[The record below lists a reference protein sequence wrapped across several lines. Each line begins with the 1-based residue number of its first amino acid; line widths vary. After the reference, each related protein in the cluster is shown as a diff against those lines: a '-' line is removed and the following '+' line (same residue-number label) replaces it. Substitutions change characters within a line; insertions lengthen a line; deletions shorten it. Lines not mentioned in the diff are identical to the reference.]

1 MSSIFNAIKKIINFT
16 TTCSSISYN
25 IIKYKLRLTTFN
37 EAVIT
42 TCNSLTDKNY
52 LFTKVIQ
59 WGIQEVHNQY
69 NIKDNPELQHYFKN
83 FSSNVPYTVCELQYS
98 TSILNNAAE
107 YAKSRNEELL
117 IENDFKPINS
127 GTVALVFKGKLNNDP
142 IVIKILRNNIQ
153 ERIHKD
159 IYEIMHFIDNV
170 FITKIF
176 RFYNIKLNFKTFF
189 VNNYDLLLKQC
200 DFNQEADNCLLFEKN
215 LKNKNNVVIPHVY
228 KHYTEFSNKIIVMD
242 YICGQVAK
250 DVPIEEFKRCAITF
264 QTFFFESLFMYNI
277 LHGDLH
283 LGNIILIHDND
294 NDDNNVKNVKN
305 VKNVGIIDF
314 GIVYKLTQRVS
325 NDLFNIIFAAIDSNK
340 IDTLL
345 KLMIRMVCPVRG
357 EHEAILNVLKD
368 DKDILVLQKNDF
380 SANTILACLKKV
392 TSLENISL
400 DSNICSLIF
409 CLMSGLQTVEY
420 VNDNKSLQF
429 LTKAYINRSIKL

>member
-1 MSSIFNAIKKIINFT
+1 MFFFDRVKKIIK
-16 TTCSSISYN
+16 CSVIVSVTSYY
-25 IIKYKLRLTTFN
+25 IIKYKLRLSTFN
-37 EAVIT
+37 DTVINI
-42 TCNSLTDKNY
+42 CNSLVDKNY
-52 LFTKVIQ
+52 LFTKIIQ
-59 WGIQEVHNQY
+59 WGIQEVHTQY
-69 NIKDNPELQHYFKN
+69 NIKNNNELQHYFNK

-127 GTVALVFKGKLNNDP
+127 GTVALVFKGRLNNVP
-142 IVIKILRNNIQ
+142 IIIKILRNNIQ

-159 IYEIMHFIDNV
+159 IYEIMNLIDSV

-200 DFNQEADNCLLFEKN
+200 DFNQEADNCLLFKKN

-228 KHYTEFSNKIIVMD
+228 KHFTEFSNKIIVMD

-250 DVPIEEFKRCAITF
+250 DVPIEEFKRCVITL

-277 LHGDLH
+277 LHGDFH
-283 LGNIILIHDND
+283 LGNIILIRDND
-294 NDDNNVKNVKN
+294 NHDNNVI
-305 VKNVGIIDF
+305 NVGIIDF
-314 GIVYKLTQRVS
+314 GIVYKLTQKES

-345 KLMIRMVCPVRG
+345 KLMIRMICPVKG
-357 EHEAILNVLKD
+357 EHEAILNDIKH

-409 CLMSGLQTVEY
+409 CVMSGLQTVEY
-420 VNDNKSLQF
+420 VNDNKSLLF
-429 LTKAYINRSIKL
+429 LTKSYINRSIKI

>member
-1 MSSIFNAIKKIINFT
+1 MFFFDRVKKIINFT
-16 TTCSSISYN
+16 RICSSISYS
-25 IIKYKLRLTTFN
+25 IIKYKLRLITFN
-37 EAVIT
+37 NAVIT
-42 TCNSLTDKNY
+42 ICNSLTDKNY

-107 YAKSRNEELL
+107 YAKSRHEELL

-127 GTVALVFKGKLNNDP
+127 GTVALVFKGKLNNAP
-142 IVIKILRNNIQ
+142 IVIKILRNNIE

-159 IYEIMHFIDNV
+159 IYEIMHFIGNV
-170 FITKIF
+170 FVIKIF

-228 KHYTEFSNKIIVMD
+228 KHYTDFSNKIIVMD
-242 YICGQVAK
+242 YIYGQVAK
-250 DVPIEEFKRCAITF
+250 DVPIEEFKRCVITL

-277 LHGDLH
+277 LHGDFH
-283 LGNIILIHDND
+283 LGNIILIRDND
-294 NDDNNVKNVKN
+294 NEGNNVI
-305 VKNVGIIDF
+305 NVGIIDF
-314 GIVYKLTQRVS
+314 GIVYKLTQKES
-325 NDLFNIIFAAIDSNK
+325 NDLFNIIFAAIDSKK

-345 KLMIRMVCPVRG
+345 KLMIRMICPVKT
-357 EHEAILNVLKD
+357 EHETILNVLKH
-368 DKDILVLQKNDF
+368 DKEVMILQKNDF

-392 TSLENISL
+392 TSLESISL

-409 CLMSGLQTVEY
+409 CVMSGLQTVEY
-420 VNDNKSLQF
+420 VNDNNSLLF
-429 LTKAYINRSIKL
+429 LTKSYINRSIKL

>member
-1 MSSIFNAIKKIINFT
+1 MFFFDRVKKIIKF
-16 TTCSSISYN
+16 SVIVSITSYY
-25 IIKYKLRLTTFN
+25 IIKYKLRLSTFN
-37 EAVIT
+37 DTVIT
-42 TCNSLTDKNY
+42 ICDSLVDKNY

-59 WGIQEVHNQY
+59 WGIQEVHSQY
-69 NIKDNPELQHYFKN
+69 NIKDNDELQKYFKN
-83 FSSNVPYTVCELQYS
+83 FSSNVRYSIYDLKYS

-107 YAKSRNEELL
+107 YAKSQNEELI

-127 GTVALVFKGKLNNDP
+127 GTVALVFKGKLNNVP
-142 IVIKILRNNIQ
+142 IIIKILRNNIE

-159 IYEIMHFIDNV
+159 IDELVYVIDNI

-176 RFYNIKLNFKTFF
+176 KFYNIKLNFKTFF

-200 DFNQEADNCLLFEKN
+200 DFNQEADNCLLFKKN

-228 KHYTEFSNKIIVMD
+228 KHFTEFSNKIIVMD

-250 DVPIEEFKRCAITF
+250 DVQLEEFKKCAITF

-283 LGNIILIHDND
+283 LGNIILV
-294 NDDNNVKNVKN
+294 DDNGDNNN

-314 GIVYKLTQRVS
+314 GIVYKLTQKES

-345 KLMIRMVCPVRG
+345 KLIVRMICPVKG
-357 EHEAILNVLKD
+357 EHEAIINVVKQD
-368 DKDILVLQKNDF
+368 NDILALQNSES
-380 SANTILACLKKV
+380 SASTTYLTCLKKI
-392 TSLENISL
+392 TSFENISL
-400 DSNICSLIF
+400 DSNICSLVF
-409 CLMSGLQTVEY
+409 CVLSALQTIEY
-420 VNDNKSLQF
+420 VNDNKSILF
-429 LTKAYINRSIKL
+429 LTKSYINRSIKI